1 MTAQFYGTS
10 TVITGV
16 ILILAWIQ
24 SRAFYVRIEE
34 GQVLIRHWFAA
45 DNEFSTQGLQ
55 VQIKVEDVFEWVAL
69 RARGLT
75 LTSPNL
81 KESLHLETVPFLSKA
96 EMNTLET
103 MGSQT
108 RVDVTDNQTAENP

>member
-24 SRAFYVRIEE
+24 SRAFYVRIKE

-69 RARGLT
+69 PDSRID
-75 LTSPNL
+75 SNFS
-81 KESLHLETVPFLSKA
+81 ESKRISAFGNSSFP
-96 EMNTLET
+96 
-103 MGSQT
+103 
-108 RVDVTDNQTAENP
+108 